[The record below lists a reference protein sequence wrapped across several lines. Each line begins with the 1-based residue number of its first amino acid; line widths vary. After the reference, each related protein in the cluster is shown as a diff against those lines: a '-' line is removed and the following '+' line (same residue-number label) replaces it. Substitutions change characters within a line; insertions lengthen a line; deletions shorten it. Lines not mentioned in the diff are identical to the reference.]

1 MVLKNSL
8 PALQR
13 VKFALDSRFK
23 DETFTALDNVVQSD
37 LKQIKDNLVT
47 QMGKDNPEYIAY
59 NRLYE
64 LESRPIN
71 EFDKSK
77 AGLSLTALS
86 RDNLNQFAGRLFESN
101 SVSAIKYAK
110 DQIEKVDPDAWGA
123 VSRAYLQQIWE
134 KAKTPAPGQRGVK
147 TDTGNTWQNLLL
159 GDAARQ
165 RAVAAALGPQ
175 QFQAL
180 RDLADVLQAAARV
193 PKLGSDTAFNQEI
206 LRQMKA
212 EAKGDPV
219 AMLAGATGT
228 LLQPQNWGK
237 MVSDWAVERRFANDA
252 ENLAKI
258 ITDPDGINKLRQL
271 RQMSPTDA
279 RRWAGLA
286 QLLNA
291 YGILEFKE

>member
-1 MVLKNSL
+1 
-8 PALQR
+8 
-13 VKFALDSRFK
+13 
-23 DETFTALDNVVQSD
+23 
-37 LKQIKDNLVT
+37 
-47 QMGKDNPEYIAY
+47 
-59 NRLYE
+59 
-64 LESRPIN
+64 
-71 EFDKSK
+71 
-77 AGLSLTALS
+77 
-86 RDNLNQFAGRLFESN
+86 
-101 SVSAIKYAK
+101 
-110 DQIEKVDPDAWGA
+110 
-123 VSRAYLQQIWE
+123 
-134 KAKTPAPGQRGVK
+134 
-147 TDTGNTWQNLLL
+147 L

-291 YGILEFKE
+291 YGILEVKE